1 MVDTILDK
9 QANKKFADL
18 AEIAGMVQVAL
29 KFQEIAFDAV
39 SGIEDNSIRQFAAER
54 ILSAAYDLN
63 QYLSNQ
69 LQVSH
74 DNLYEEV

>member
-1 MVDTILDK
+1 MVDTISDT

-29 KFQEIAFDAV
+29 KFQEIAFDTV

-69 LQVSH
+69 LQVLH
-74 DNLYEEV
+74 DSLHEEV